1 MQGFGY
7 IAVAVLNIFF
17 FIMAAGCTHQSS
29 PLPQQ
34 IVKQQIKQGG
44 QLVYGSLQEPNT
56 LNPLLSD
63 LLATSEVGSLIFSG
77 LVQTN
82 EKGEWVP
89 DLAAEVP
96 SVQNGGVSRDGHTVT
111 YKLRQGISWHDGQPF
126 TAEDVVFT
134 WQTIMN
140 RKTNVVSREG
150 YDQIASIDT
159 PDKYMV
165 IIHFNEYY
173 APFLHLFS
181 TILPKHILENEADI
195 NKASFNRSPVGTGP
209 FKLKEWRVAEGI
221 ILEANTNYFK
231 GKPNLDGIT
240 YKIIPDTNIL
250 LAQLKAGTLD
260 IVNNLPFV
268 QLEQVKA
275 IDLVHTII
283 TPNMV
288 WEHLDFNLD
297 NEFFRDVKIRRAIA
311 LAIDRQALIN
321 STLKNAASSAVGDQ
335 SPLSWAYNP
344 TLTPPP
350 RNINMAKELLT
361 QAGFT
366 QGEDGIF
373 AKDGRKLSFSLATTS
388 ENRMRE
394 IVAQAIAQQLKEA
407 GIEVEVKF
415 IDSTEFF
422 NEILKKR
429 RFETAMYA
437 FTGGVDPDNINL
449 WHSKKIPYRGNS
461 YEGQNYA
468 GWQNSEID
476 VLTVQGVHSV
486 DIEKRKEAY
495 FKIQEIIQEEYP
507 VIPLYFRA
515 NIDAVKNSVTN
526 YKPNPTPSGN
536 LWNAWQWGFV
546 ETGK

>member
-1 MQGFGY
+1 MRGLGY
-7 IAVAVLNIFF
+7 IAVAVLNIFLL
-17 FIMAAGCTHQSS
+17 IMAAGCMHQNT
-29 PLPQQ
+29 PLPKQ
-34 IVKQQIKQGG
+34 IAKQQIKQGG

-77 LVQTN
+77 LVLTN

-89 DLAAEVP
+89 DLAVEVP
-96 SVQNGGVSRDGHTVT
+96 SVQNGGVSRDGRTVT
-111 YKLRQGISWHDGQPF
+111 YKLRQGVSWQDGQPF

-134 WQTIMN
+134 WKTIMN

-150 YDQIASIDT
+150 YDQIESMDT
-159 PDKYMV
+159 PDKYTV
-165 IIHFNEYY
+165 IIRFNEYY

-181 TILPKHILENEADI
+181 TILPKHILGNEEDI
-195 NKASFNRSPVGTGP
+195 GKSAFNRSPIGTGP

-221 ILEANTNYFK
+221 ILEANTDYFR

-240 YKIIPDTNIL
+240 YKIIPDTTIL
-250 LAQLKAGTLD
+250 LAQLKAGTVD
-260 IVNNLPFV
+260 IANNLPFV

-275 IDLVHTII
+275 IDLVQTII

-297 NEFFRDVKIRRAIA
+297 NEIFRDVRVRKAVA
-311 LAIDRQALIN
+311 LAIDRQALVN
-321 STLKNAASSAVGDQ
+321 STLKNVASPAAGDQ

-344 TLTPPP
+344 TLSSPP
-350 RNINMAKELLT
+350 RDINMAKELLT

-366 QGEDGIF
+366 QGADGIF
-373 AKDGRKLSFSLATTS
+373 AKDGRKLAFSLATTS
-388 ENRMRE
+388 GNRIRE

-429 RFETAMYA
+429 HFETAMYA
-437 FTGGVDPDNINL
+437 FTGGVDPDNGNL
-449 WHSKKIPYRGNS
+449 WNSKKIPYRGNN

-468 GWQNSEID
+468 GWQNPEID
-476 VLTVQGVHSV
+476 ALTVQGVHSV
-486 DIEKRKEAY
+486 DIEKRKEVY
-495 FKIQEIIQEEYP
+495 FRIQEIIEEEYP

-515 NIDAVKNSVTN
+515 NIDAIKNSVTN
-526 YKPNPTPSGN
+526 YKPNPTPAGN
-536 LWNAWQWGFV
+536 LWNAWQWGFI
-546 ETGK
+546 ENRK